1 MGEPFAIKDCA
12 LISIATGTRAQDIR
26 EFRDRLQT
34 TPPACIYYHFWGGLL
49 RPCFDEPE
57 YQNDFA
63 AWAWHGLRDSTLAER
78 LALID
83 PTQCTCL
90 EELRR
95 ELLDIVEERMDE
107 SEWINWVRART
118 QFYFTHAQIVV
129 FDSGKRIK
137 KPDKLGN
144 SITKMSSGSIFYHF
158 IDARKRTEHSK
169 NDFSEWLSQFGD
181 EYTPLSE
188 HLATVDPYFTTLS
201 DLREELGQ
209 IFSEHAPKE
218 TTGEK
223 T

>member
-34 TPPACIYYHFWGGLL
+34 TPQSCIYYHFWGGLL

-83 PTQCTCL
+83 PSQCNCL

-118 QFYFTHAQIVV
+118 HFYFTHAQIVV
-129 FDSGKRIK
+129 FDTGKRIRDPK
-137 KPDKLGN
+137 KLGRA
-144 SITKMSSGSIFYHF
+144 ITSMSSGSIFYHF
-158 IDARKRTEHSK
+158 IDARKRTEHGK
-169 NDFSEWLSQFGD
+169 NDFSEWLTEFG
-181 EYTPLSE
+181 PSCALLSD
-188 HLATVDPYFTTLS
+188 HLSAVDPYFTTLNE
-201 DLREELGQ
+201 LRKELGQ
-209 IFSEHAPKE
+209 IFSVHVHDMEE
-218 TTGEK
+218 SS
-223 T
+223 